1 MGQGCVRPRRDA
13 TPTLTAS
20 THLPIQRRHLHHMH
34 TNYQHHQHQQALDAR
49 PLTLTLTLTLT
60 RPSMPNP

>member
-20 THLPIQRRHLHHMH
+20 TPLLIQRPYRHHMH
-34 TNYQHHQHQQALDAR
+34 ISYQHHQHQQVLDA
-49 PLTLTLTLTLT
+49 
-60 RPSMPNP
+60 